1 MFRVRVKVYRLL
13 TAPLP
18 QPYSGF
24 AATRAE
30 RLRLSVAVTKYL
42 GGYAAEAEPQGG
54 SQVAGKPEAFRTER
68 GRAATERGRAAKMR
82 CYHDGQNA
90 SQNYSS
96 CGFRV
101 DDFVCCLHRLAL
113 CD

>member
-1 MFRVRVKVYRLL
+1 MDVSGSRQSIS
-13 TAPLP
+13 PS
-18 QPYSGF
+18 YSGF

-68 GRAATERGRAAKMR
+68 GRAATEPGRAPQR
-82 CYHDGQNA
+82 NPVEPHRPRQSRQGTRQGPSRNA
-90 SQNYSS
+90 AEPP
-96 CGFRV
+96 R
-101 DDFVCCLHRLAL
+101 
-113 CD
+113 